1 MALVFIEGRK
11 EKGSCFFDGLTSSDS
26 IKHLYSKLFTTEIKK
41 NSGLYKNTIVLKGFP
56 VIPLQ
61 HFSMDTKFSHEI

>member
-11 EKGSCFFDGLTSSDS
+11 EKGPCFFDGLTSSDS